1 MLGDYFDQK
10 YIKQITLYILIILG
24 VYFCYIGGYGSD
36 EDTLPMIYV
45 FERRLSDGLFVTSRF
60 TGNPIPELG
69 IGFLSYFFG
78 SFVANITTF
87 IFFVLGITL
96 IYLSLSNEKNIS
108 LFLLLCL
115 SNPTLFFDNLEPI
128 DYSWALFPFSLGLYF
143 LKKKK
148 FELVV
153 LFFAFSIGSRINFT
167 LFVFTV
173 IFFMDF
179 YKLDIKRRL
188 TIFLASFI
196 VGGLFYLPIWYESSF
211 ALDWL
216 TSARPTDQG
225 LQGLFARFI
234 YKTTQSFGYIQFCIL
249 MITLFSSKILLLN
262 LIKYKIIFY
271 TIIANLLIFFYIPAE
286 LSYLQPC
293 LIFSYYFSSKFLN
306 KKILYL
312 LIFVNFLSWF
322 ISFDYLKIKYT
333 NSDLCAPK
341 NATSADFEIYLK
353 SGAIN
358 HFLDTRKMIEC
369 WANDTHPERA
379 IKIINGQA
387 LR

>member
-1 MLGDYFDQK
+1 MSGYFFDQK
-10 YIKQITLYILIILG
+10 YIKQISLYILIILG
-24 VYFCYIGGYGSD
+24 IYFCYIGGYGSD

-60 TGNPIPELG
+60 TGNPIPEIG

-78 SFVANITTF
+78 SFAANTVTF
-87 IFFVLGITL
+87 VFFISGITL
-96 IYLSLSNEKNIS
+96 IYLSLSNDKNIY

-128 DYSWALFPFSLGLYF
+128 DYSWALLPFSLGLYF

-153 LFFAFSIGSRINFT
+153 LFFALSIGSRINFL

-179 YKLDIKRRL
+179 YKLDVKRRL
-188 TIFLASFI
+188 TIFLTSFI
-196 VGGLFYLPIWYESSF
+196 FGGLFYLPIWYESSF

-225 LQGLFARFI
+225 FLGLLARFI

-249 MITLFSSKILLLN
+249 LITLLTSKLLLLN
-262 LIKYKIIFY
+262 LI
-271 TIIANLLIFFYIPAE
+271 
-286 LSYLQPC
+286 
-293 LIFSYYFSSKFLN
+293 
-306 KKILYL
+306 
-312 LIFVNFLSWF
+312 
-322 ISFDYLKIKYT
+322 
-333 NSDLCAPK
+333 
-341 NATSADFEIYLK
+341 
-353 SGAIN
+353 
-358 HFLDTRKMIEC
+358 
-369 WANDTHPERA
+369 
-379 IKIINGQA
+379 
-387 LR
+387 